1 MIYIAILFL
10 CLLIIEN
17 KNKIIEHFFEKTID
31 KEYMFVYNALTK
43 QNIVRINRRY
53 TIMIIINKKK
63 FTRSMLTL
71 IIGLVIILLY
81 FTNISFSKTELE
93 TKTIFVSTGDTLWEI
108 AENEQINNRYY
119 EGKKVQEIIYDIRN
133 TNNLADSYLYEGQK
147 LEILSYKK

>member
-1 MIYIAILFL
+1 
-10 CLLIIEN
+10 
-17 KNKIIEHFFEKTID
+17 
-31 KEYMFVYNALTK
+31 
-43 QNIVRINRRY
+43 
-53 TIMIIINKKK
+53 
-63 FTRSMLTL
+63 MLTL

>member
-1 MIYIAILFL
+1 
-10 CLLIIEN
+10 
-17 KNKIIEHFFEKTID
+17 
-31 KEYMFVYNALTK
+31 
-43 QNIVRINRRY
+43 
-53 TIMIIINKKK
+53 MIIINKKK

-108 AENEQINNRYY
+108 AENEQINNRYN

>member
-1 MIYIAILFL
+1 
-10 CLLIIEN
+10 
-17 KNKIIEHFFEKTID
+17 
-31 KEYMFVYNALTK
+31 
-43 QNIVRINRRY
+43 
-53 TIMIIINKKK
+53 MIIINKKK

-133 TNNLADSYLYEGQK
+133 TNNLADSYLHEGQK